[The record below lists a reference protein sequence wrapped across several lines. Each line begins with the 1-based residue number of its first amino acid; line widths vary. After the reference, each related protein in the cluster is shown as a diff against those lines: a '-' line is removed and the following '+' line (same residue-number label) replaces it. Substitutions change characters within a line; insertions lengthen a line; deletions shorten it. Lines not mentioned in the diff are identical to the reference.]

1 MHQPDLHLAGY
12 QGTASILTRA
22 LARFSESAQALSPDW
37 PVHVE
42 NDVAASGES
51 AASLFASVEQGRRQL
66 CYMASAYISARVPE
80 LNVLDLPFS
89 VADRAAAWAALD
101 GEAGRRLTE
110 AVARQ
115 TGYRVLGFWDNGFRH
130 ISNSVRPIR
139 SPQDCEGLI
148 IRTLD
153 SASYRAALA
162 ALGFVP
168 RTIDVKD
175 LVRVVQTGEV
185 HAQENPLTNLLNFSI
200 WRHHP
205 HLSLTGH
212 YFGVLLLVC
221 HCAWFDA
228 LTKPQ
233 QDVLQQA
240 AFEATRQQR
249 QDAAAEDARAL
260 VQLQGSGVQILG
272 PHELDMA
279 AMRRATAAVALAQ
292 RKALP
297 QALLRAYLPGG

>member
-1 MHQPDLHLAGY
+1 MRKPDLHLAGY
-12 QGTASILTRA
+12 QGTTSILTRA
-22 LARFSESAQALSPDW
+22 LARLAQTVQALSQGW
-37 PVHVE
+37 SVHVD
-42 NDVAASGES
+42 NDVTAGGES

-66 CYMASAYISARVPE
+66 CYLASAYISARVPE

-89 VADRAAAWAALD
+89 VTDRAAAWAALD
-101 GEAGRRLTE
+101 GEAGCCLTE

-115 TGYRVLGFWDNGFRH
+115 TGYQVLGFWDNGFRH

-139 SPQDCEGLI
+139 SPRDCEGLI

-153 SASYRAALA
+153 SANYRAALA

-175 LVRVVQTGEV
+175 LVRVIESGEV

-221 HCAWFDA
+221 HRAWFDA
-228 LTKPQ
+228 LTRPQ
-233 QDVLQQA
+233 QAVLHEA
-240 AFEATRQQR
+240 ALEATRHQR
-249 QDAAAEDARAL
+249 WDAAEEDARAL
-260 VQLQGSGVQILG
+260 VQLRSCGVQVLG
-272 PHELDMA
+272 PHELDLA
-279 AMRRATAAVALAQ
+279 AMHRATSAVALAQ
-292 RKALP
+292 RQALP
-297 QALLRAYLPGG
+297 PALLRAYLAAG